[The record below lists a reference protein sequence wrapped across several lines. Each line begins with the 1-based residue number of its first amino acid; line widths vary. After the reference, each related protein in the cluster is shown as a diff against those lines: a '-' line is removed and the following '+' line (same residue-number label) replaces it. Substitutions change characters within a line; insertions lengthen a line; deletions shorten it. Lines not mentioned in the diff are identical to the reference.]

1 MEVHAIQHILD
12 VSVQQDLIKR
22 KRDGNELSME
32 EIQFFTKSVCDSNN
46 NSIQESQIGYIFIR
60 INLKVIKFKIK
71 RFIFKSY
78 VNGNLLSW
86 NEFRRSISINQIN
99 DGS

>member
-46 NSIQESQIGYIFIR
+46 NSIQESQIGYI
-60 INLKVIKFKIK
+60 
-71 RFIFKSY
+71 
-78 VNGNLLSW
+78 
-86 NEFRRSISINQIN
+86 
-99 DGS
+99 